1 MNYPPLLPEIFDR
14 LKSGYHISPEDDCLH
29 GALMEHGDEYA
40 AYFGALGFVLVRHER
55 DFFYFEP
62 DGDDAAT
69 ERLAKIAVFAYIL
82 VDDTANRGLP
92 VEATLLTTTLALPDL
107 PHLSLDSYR
116 ARLAQVNIFDQ
127 GDLRDV
133 VNHLKGLGWAKWTAS
148 DEFCLL
154 RPFHRMLDRCLELAR
169 ECGERVDESSDG
181 LPGGNILEGESK
193 GTAHA

>member
-14 LKSGYHISPEDDCLH
+14 LKSGYHISPEDNALH
-29 GALMEHGDEYA
+29 GALMDHCDEYV

-62 DGDDAAT
+62 DADDAAT
-69 ERLAKIAVFAYIL
+69 ERLAKIAVFSYIL

-116 ARLAQVNIFDQ
+116 ARLAQVNIFDL
-127 GDLRDV
+127 GGLRDV
-133 VNHLKGLGWAKWTAS
+133 VNHLKGLGWAKWSAS

-169 ECGERVDESSDG
+169 QCGEQVDESSDG
-181 LPGGNILEGESK
+181 LPGGKTAEEKSG
-193 GTAHA
+193 GTSHA